1 MSRLFLF
8 LTVFVPFFALTFG
21 VAVSHAEDEAK
32 AQEPTDDIEEAN
44 IPLAGHSEH
53 GGAYNEGPRQNAYL
67 MGGTGQVDLK
77 VTTSTEQVQAFFDQ
91 GLGQLYGFWYYEAER
106 SFRRVVTLDPDCA
119 MGYWGLAQANIENK
133 ERGAAFIAEAH
144 EKRDL
149 VNEHERMYIDALHTY
164 LTKEGKEKELRTGY
178 IKGLEK
184 IIRKYPEDVEAKAM
198 LAVHLWQSS
207 REGLPIISHQA
218 VDSLLE
224 EVFRKVP
231 NHPAHHF
238 RIHLWDHEEP
248 SQALASAAACGQAAP
263 TIAHMWHMPGHIYSR
278 LHRYHDAIFQQEAS
292 ARADHAHMM
301 RDGVLPDQI
310 HNYAHNNEWLI
321 RNLIHVGRA
330 RDAMSLAKNML
341 ELPQHP
347 KYNAYSKD
355 EMCSCKYGRRRLLQV
370 HETFEMWDE
379 LVEVSQ
385 SVYFPATEEREL
397 QIPRLRLL
405 GVAHYR
411 RGEAEK
417 LALCIRQLSE
427 LADAIRE
434 EAAQAGDEAEQELH
448 EKWAELEEPLP
459 DEKEE
464 AVNTEA
470 EGKTDKAS
478 DAVAKGESDDGVD
491 EDCADDDCA
500 DGVKESKP
508 SPEEM
513 AEQLKKARKQAE
525 DRAGKGKDAVK
536 RAIAELK
543 GLQQLARGETD
554 QAIELFAD
562 SDCPKARLAEY
573 NFLCGD
579 HAKAAKLLEQ
589 TVESGENEVYP
600 LAKQVDLL
608 RRMGKREDAEAAFEK
623 LRLVAG
629 VADLD
634 APLLARLKKFAE
646 ELGYPTDWR
655 TPPEPRD
662 DVGERPELDTLGPI
676 RWAPSAAKPWSLSG
690 HAGASFSQTGKFG
703 RSLSLSDFEG
713 SPVVVIFYLGGEC
726 LHCVEQLHVFGAMQ
740 HEFKSAGISLVA
752 ISSESEEKLQSSV
765 ENYNSG
771 NDFPIPLYA
780 NEDLSVFKAYRAFD
794 DFENLPLHGTF
805 LIDADGLVRWLDI
818 SYEPFSDAEF
828 LLKECQRLLA
838 LEVNGKK

>member
-1 MSRLFLF
+1 MSRLLLF
-8 LTVFVPFFALTFG
+8 LLAFASLSAPPPG
-21 VAVSHAEDEAK
+21 VSRSYAEEET
-32 AQEPTDDIEEAN
+32 AQEPIDDGEEAN

-77 VTTSTEQVQAFFDQ
+77 VTTSNEQAQAFFDQ

-119 MGYWGLAQANIENK
+119 MGYWGLAQANLENK
-133 ERGAAFIAEAH
+133 ERGATFITEAH
-144 EKRDL
+144 EKREL
-149 VNEHERMYIDALHTY
+149 VGEHQRMYIDALHTY
-164 LTKEGKEKELRTGY
+164 LTTEGEEKELRSGY

-184 IIRKYPEDVEAKAM
+184 IIRKYPEDVEVKAM

-207 REGLPIISHQA
+207 REGLPIVSHQA

-248 SQALASAAACGQAAP
+248 SQALASAAACGPAAP

-330 RDAMSLAKNML
+330 HDAMSLAKNML

-347 KYNAYSKD
+347 KYNTYSNDK
-355 EMCSCKYGRRRLLQV
+355 MCSCKYGRRRLLQV

-379 LVEVSQ
+379 LVETSQ

-411 RGEAEK
+411 RGEAEE
-417 LALCIRQLSE
+417 LALCIQQLSD

-434 EAAQAGDEAEQELH
+434 ETQQAGDDAEQELQD
-448 EKWAELEEPLP
+448 KWAKLEPKSP
-459 DEKEE
+459 DEEHE
-464 AVNTEA
+464 APDTEKDS
-470 EGKTDKAS
+470 ETNKAD
-478 DAVAKGESDDGVD
+478 DAVTKSESDVSVD
-491 EDCADDDCA
+491 EDCDDDT
-500 DGVKESKP
+500 KEFKP

-525 DRAGKGKDAVK
+525 DRASKGKGAVK

-554 QAIELFAD
+554 QAIEHFAD

-579 HAKAAKLLEQ
+579 HAKAVELLEDA
-589 TVESGENEVYP
+589 VESGKNEVYP

-608 RRMGKREDAEAAFEK
+608 RRMGKRKDAESAFEK
-623 LRLVAG
+623 LRVVAG
-629 VADLD
+629 AADLD
-634 APLLARLKKFAE
+634 TPLLARMKKFAK
-646 ELGYPTDWR
+646 ELEYPTDWR
-655 TPPEPRD
+655 TSPEPRD
-662 DVGERPELDTLGPI
+662 DVGNRPDLDTLGPL
-676 RWAPSAAKPWSLSG
+676 RWAPSPAKPWSLSG
-690 HAGASFSQTGKFG
+690 NVGESFSQTGKFG
-703 RSLSLSDFEG
+703 PSLSLSDFRG
-713 SPVVVIFYLGGEC
+713 SPVLVIFYLGGEC

-740 HEFKSAGISLVA
+740 NEFSAAGISLVG
-752 ISSESEEKLQSSV
+752 ISSESEEKLQTSV
-765 ENYNSG
+765 ENYDTG
-771 NDFPIPLYA
+771 DGFPIPLYA
-780 NEDLSVFKAYRAFD
+780 NEDLSVFRAYRAFD

-805 LIDADGLVRWLDI
+805 LIDAEGLVRWLDI

-828 LLKECQRLLA
+828 LLEECQRLLSI
-838 LEVNGKK
+838 EVSGKD